1 MPIHRSFRSSRLLV
15 ASVLAVVPVAAC
27 GGGSDSKED
36 LAKDVNDICGKLR
49 KDTRSLDKA
58 KTMKAFAR
66 EGRQAVPAIQKA
78 ERDLKN
84 VKGSEDLQKEYGDD
98 YSKWLNSFLQT
109 TTAFGAAIASA
120 EQGNAAAFKQF
131 AGQVDK
137 LDTKADRQAKKLGFD
152 ECAKG

>member
-1 MPIHRSFRSSRLLV
+1 MLTRSSRWLIV
-15 ASVLAVVPVAAC
+15 SVLAVVPVAAC
-27 GGGSDSKED
+27 GEGSDSKED
-36 LAKDVNDICGKLR
+36 LAKDVNDICSELR
-49 KDTRSLDKA
+49 AKTRSLNNVKDM
-58 KTMKAFAR
+58 KTFAR
-66 EGRQAVPAIQKA
+66 EGRAAVPAIQKA

-98 YSKWLNSFLQT
+98 YTKWLQAFLNT

-120 EQGNAAAFKQF
+120 EQGNEPAFKQF

-137 LDTKADRQAKKLGFD
+137 LDDRADAQAKKLNFD

>member
-1 MPIHRSFRSSRLLV
+1 MPIHRPFRSSRWLV

-36 LAKDVNDICGKLR
+36 LASDVNDICGELR
-49 KDTRSLDKA
+49 KETRSLDKV
-58 KTMKAFAR
+58 KNMKSFAR
-66 EGRQAVPAIQKA
+66 EGRRAVPAIQKA

-98 YSKWLNSFLQT
+98 YNKWLQSFLNT

-120 EQGNAAAFKQF
+120 EQGNATAFRQF
-131 AGQVDK
+131 ADEVDK
-137 LDTKADRQAKKLGFD
+137 LDKKADRQAKKLGFD